1 MVIMEAKV
9 KVDKAGR
16 MVLPKEVRDELQL
29 APGDTLDLVS
39 DGGLVTLRPSRGR
52 GRMRKYRGVW
62 VFSGGAPI
70 LGAETDR
77 VLDEIRR
84 GGRGE

>member
-39 DGGLVTLRPSRGR
+39 DG
-52 GRMRKYRGVW
+52 
-62 VFSGGAPI
+62 API
-70 LGAETDR
+70 LAAETDR
-77 VLDEIRR
+77 VLDAIRR
-84 GGRGE
+84 GGRG

>member
-29 APGDTLDLVS
+29 APGDMLDLVS
-39 DGGLVTLRPSRGR
+39 GGGLVTLRPTRRMGQ
-52 GRMRKYRGVW
+52 MRKGRGVW

-70 LGAETDR
+70 LAAETDR
-77 VLDEIRR
+77 VLDAIRR
-84 GGRGE
+84 GGRG

>member
-1 MVIMEAKV
+1 
-9 KVDKAGR
+9 
-16 MVLPKEVRDELQL
+16 MVLPKEVRDELRL

-39 DGGLVTLRPSRGR
+39 GGGLVTLRPSRGT
-52 GRMRKYRGVW
+52 GRIRKDQGVW

-70 LGAETDR
+70 LTAETDR

>member
-1 MVIMEAKV
+1 MVIMETTV
-9 KVDKAGR
+9 TVDKAGR
-16 MVLPKEVRDELQL
+16 IVLPKEVREELQL

-52 GRMRKYRGVW
+52 GRMRKDRGVW

-70 LGAETDR
+70 LAAETDR
-77 VLDEIRR
+77 VLEEIRR

>member
-1 MVIMEAKV
+1 MVIMETKV
-9 KVDKAGR
+9 RVDKAGR
-16 MVLPKEVRDELQL
+16 VVLPKEVRDELRL

-39 DGGLVTLRPSRGR
+39 GGGVVTLRPSRGR
-52 GRMRKYRGVW
+52 GRMRKDRGVW
-62 VFSGGAPI
+62 VFSGGAQI
-70 LGAETDR
+70 LAAETDR

>member
-39 DGGLVTLRPSRGR
+39 GGGLVTLRPSRRR
-52 GRMRKYRGVW
+52 GQMRKDRGVW
-62 VFSGGAPI
+62 GFSGGAPI
-70 LGAETDR
+70 LAAETDR
-77 VLDEIRR
+77 VLDAIRR
-84 GGRGE
+84 GGRG